1 MIRIVVDD
9 EQAKAIAKGA
19 ETVEISDRQGKVL
32 GYLTHGFSD
41 EDIAL
46 ANRLRNSN
54 QPRYTTQEVLSR
66 LAAAEQR

>member
-9 EQAKAIAKGA
+9 EQARAIAEGA
-19 ETVEISDRQGKVL
+19 EMVEISDREGKVL
-32 GYLTHGFSD
+32 GYLAHGFSD

-46 ANRLRNSN
+46 ANRIRGSN

>member
-1 MIRIVVDD
+1 MIRIVVDE
-9 EQAKAIAKGA
+9 EQAKAIAEGA
-19 ETVEISDRQGKVL
+19 EMVETSDREGKVL

-46 ANRLRNSN
+46 AHRLRNSN